1 MGLGARIS
9 AARKSA
15 GMTQAQLAELL
26 DVSTEAVSKWE
37 QDKYVPSADKLQRL
51 NERLNLCIYEDDGT
65 VRNMRVFDETHM
77 SAFLRGKLAS
87 SSFPEASKALNFA
100 KTKLEGY
107 ILKPEAAGIPYINH
121 PLTMACHALALGLND
136 DVLLAALL
144 LHDVPE
150 VCGIA
155 PKELPVCEAVRS
167 IIALLQISGENQT
180 PEQYYAGI
188 LSDPTAC
195 LVKCMD
201 WCSFLSAASF
211 ALPSE
216 LLESEIR
223 EIDTWY
229 PQLLK
234 HIKAQPVYNNVA
246 WLLKYQLAGL
256 LECEKQLLRNLL

>member
-65 VRNMRVFDETHM
+65 VRDMRVFDETHM

-87 SSFPEASKALNFA
+87 GSFPEASKALSFA
-100 KTKLEGY
+100 KAELEGH

-155 PKELPVCEAVRS
+155 PKDLPVCEAVRS
-167 IIALLQISGENQT
+167 VIALLQISGCNQM

-188 LSDPTAC
+188 LTDPTAC

-223 EIDTWY
+223 EIETWY

-234 HIKAQPVYNNVA
+234 RIKAQPVYNNAA

>member
-65 VRNMRVFDETHM
+65 VHDIRVFDETHM

-87 SSFPEASKALNFA
+87 GSFPEASKALNFA
-100 KTKLEGY
+100 KAELEGH

-136 DVLLAALL
+136 DALLAALL

-150 VCGIA
+150 VCCIA
-155 PKELPVCEAVRS
+155 PKDLPVCEAVRS
-167 IIALLQISGENQT
+167 VVALLHISGANQT
-180 PEQYYAGI
+180 PDQYYAGI
-188 LSDPTAC
+188 LTDPTAC

-201 WCSFLSAASF
+201 WCSFLSTASF

-223 EIDTWY
+223 EIETWY

-234 HIKAQPVYNNVA
+234 RIKAQPVYNNAA

-256 LECEKQLLRNLL
+256 LECENQLLQNLL